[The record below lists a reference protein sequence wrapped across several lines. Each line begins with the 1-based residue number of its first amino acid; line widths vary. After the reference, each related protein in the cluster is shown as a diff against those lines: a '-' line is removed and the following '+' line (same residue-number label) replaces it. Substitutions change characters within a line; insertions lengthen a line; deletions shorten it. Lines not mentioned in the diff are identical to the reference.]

1 MAMSGALEPGAS
13 YYTLDTGLGWLL
25 QRVARE
31 VAAGRRALLI
41 TRRPRRWVERTHH
54 LEGVE
59 TLHFRMDRAPAGA
72 ASDALHPE
80 NVGRIFTAVR
90 DFLGRHKGAVV
101 VIDGADVLAF
111 YNGFPMFVKLLY
123 TINDIVWSSGGTV
136 VFLIDPRTFRRR
148 EIHIIQK
155 ELLELRSPESRVGV
169 EDAAEG

>member
-1 MAMSGALEPGAS
+1 MAMVGALEPGAS

-31 VAAGRRALLI
+31 TDAGRHLLLI
-41 TRRPRRWVERTHH
+41 TRRPRRWVERTHPI
-54 LEGVE
+54 EGME
-59 TLHFRMDRAPAGA
+59 TLHFRMDRTPAGH
-72 ASDALHPE
+72 DALHPK

-90 DFLGRHKGAVV
+90 DFLGRNAGAIV
-101 VIDGADVLAF
+101 VIDGADMLAF

-155 ELLELRSPESRVGV
+155 ELLELRNPDSCVGV
-169 EDAAEG
+169 EDASEA

>member
-1 MAMSGALEPGAS
+1 MQGALEPGAS
-13 YYTLDTGLGWLL
+13 YFTLDTGLDWLL

-31 VAAGRRALLI
+31 ARAGRRVLLI

-59 TLHFRMDRAPAGA
+59 TLHFRMDRGPA
-72 ASDALHPE
+72 ASDSLHPE

-90 DFLGRHKGAVV
+90 DFLGRSKGAVV
-101 VIDGADVLAF
+101 LIDGADMLAF
-111 YNGFPMFVKLLY
+111 YNGFSMFVKLLY

-155 ELLELRSPESRVGV
+155 ELLELRNPDSRVGV
-169 EDAAEG
+169 EDATEG